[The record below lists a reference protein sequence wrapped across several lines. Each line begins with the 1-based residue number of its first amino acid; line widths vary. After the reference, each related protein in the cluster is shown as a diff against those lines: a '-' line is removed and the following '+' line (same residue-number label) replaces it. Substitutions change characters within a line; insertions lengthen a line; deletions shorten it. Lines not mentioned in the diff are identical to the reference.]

1 MDWPLSTFSTH
12 FLVLPHSC
20 YLSMVPNSP
29 DLSSMSH
36 LSGIHYTF
44 IVPAH
49 SFKAGFLCYCL
60 QDLFLDLLGQTS
72 ILCLR
77 SGSTPVSPNHS
88 TYLAGWPWF
97 GDVSI
102 PDMVSL
108 PREDLITSVSWKLWH
123 LDYLGRMRWSLK
135 KCGVYEW
142 GHCKY
147 LPFSHVTHPLS

>member
-72 ILCLR
+72 ILALR
-77 SGSTPVSPNHS
+77 EHGSSSQQPRNGGLLSPAVSFTDPQTKRLSDLSKVMPPGQSQCRYKASLSDLRPQTSPPTPV
-88 TYLAGWPWF
+88 
-97 GDVSI
+97 
-102 PDMVSL
+102 
-108 PREDLITSVSWKLWH
+108 
-123 LDYLGRMRWSLK
+123 
-135 KCGVYEW
+135 
-142 GHCKY
+142 
-147 LPFSHVTHPLS
+147 